1 MYYRNYRGR
10 VVISENGRRQ
20 KEYLHNLFA
29 INNGVKLE
37 GKVQLSIQCYYR
49 DNRVRDID
57 NVLKPLIDCLKDVY
71 FGDDSLIQKITIE
84 KCVCGTDYTIV
95 RIDPF

>member
-29 INNGVKLE
+29 INHGVKLE
-37 GKVQLSIQCYYR
+37 GKVQLSIMCYYR

-84 KCVCGTDYTIV
+84 KQVCGTDYTIV